1 MEEKHRLQEQHLDTL
16 VEAWDPA
23 QNPKLKGDPFKTL
36 FVSRL
41 DYETNEEFL
50 NQTFSR
56 YGPIKTVS
64 LVRHALTGTPR
75 GYAFIEFEHER
86 DMRAAF
92 KDADGMKLQ
101 GRRIVVDC
109 ERGRTVKSW
118 KPRRFGGGLGG
129 TRLGGVHEN
138 VTSSGRVNFGNFKEK
153 QIYDRKHG
161 LSDGRDKLL
170 GTHQD
175 QDGQK
180 GSYSDSHRDASSRQ
194 DYRDRQDYRE
204 HDGDRGRDRTRDRDQ
219 DRDRDRDKDRDRDRD
234 KGRDREYRGRDGD
247 QGREYESRRERGQ
260 NIGCDRERDRDRNR
274 DRDHG
279 RHRERDRDKEKERT
293 RSSSHRHERA
303 HSYKDRDEPFPK
315 KPRVSA
321 SVEDGE
327 LV

>member
-1 MEEKHRLQEQHLDTL
+1 MEEKHRLQEQRLDTL
-16 VEAWDPA
+16 AGAWDPA
-23 QNPKLKGDPFKTL
+23 QNPNLKGDPFKTL

-41 DYETNEEFL
+41 DYETNEELL

-56 YGPIKTVS
+56 YGPIKTIS
-64 LVRHALTGTPR
+64 LVRHVLTGTPR

-92 KDADGMKLQ
+92 RDADGMKLQ

-109 ERGRTVKSW
+109 ERGRTVKNW

-138 VTSSGRVNFGNFKEK
+138 VTSSGRVNFGDLREK
-153 QIYDRKHG
+153 QIYDREHG
-161 LSDGRDKLL
+161 LSDGRGKLL

-180 GSYSDSHRDASSRQ
+180 GSYSDSHRDASSRR
-194 DYRDRQDYRE
+194 DYRDRQAYRE
-204 HDGDRGRDRTRDRDQ
+204 QDRDRGRDRTRDRD
-219 DRDRDRDKDRDRDRD
+219 RDRDQEKDRDRDRD
-234 KGRDREYRGRDGD
+234 KGRDRDYRGRDGD
-247 QGREYESRRERGQ
+247 QGQEYETRRERGQ
-260 NIGCDRERDRDRNR
+260 DIGRGRERDRDRE
-274 DRDHG
+274 HG
-279 RHRERDRDKEKERT
+279 RNRERDRDREKERT
-293 RSSSHRHERA
+293 HSSSHRHERA
-303 HSYKDRDEPFPK
+303 HSYEDRDEPFPK
-315 KPRVSA
+315 KPRVST